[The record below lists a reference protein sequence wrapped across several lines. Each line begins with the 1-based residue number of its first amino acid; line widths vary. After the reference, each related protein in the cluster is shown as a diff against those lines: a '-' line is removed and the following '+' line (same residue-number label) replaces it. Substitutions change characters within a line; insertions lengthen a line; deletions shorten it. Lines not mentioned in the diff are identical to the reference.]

1 MSATLTWL
9 GQGGFLVQTDKGSLA
24 VDPFFGNA
32 LGSSERLYPPSL
44 KDGSVK
50 VDMVLTTHAHWDHFD
65 PATET
70 YREYVIPQLMVGPGS
85 CMEALE
91 QSGLDIPGKRLDRH
105 QTMEGAGFTI
115 TATPADHT
123 PDSVGYI
130 IEADGYKLYISGDA
144 LFTTTTIMPH
154 INLHPDI
161 SCICINGKLGNMN
174 AYEAASYTKAL
185 GSKVSVPMH
194 YDLIR
199 HNTENP
205 QEFVNA
211 LAHIT
216 PESKG
221 FVMERNVAYLIAE
234 MVG

>member
-9 GQGGFLVQTDKGSLA
+9 GQGGFLVKTEKGSLA
-24 VDPFFGNA
+24 VDPFLGEA

-44 KDGSVK
+44 KNGSVH

-65 PATET
+65 PSLAT
-70 YREYVIPQLMVGPGS
+70 YRDFVIPELMVGPGS
-85 CMEALE
+85 CMEALKK
-91 QSGLDIPGKRLDRH
+91 SGLDVEGKQLDRR
-105 QTMEGAGFTI
+105 QSMERAGFTI
-115 TATPADHT
+115 TATSADHT

-130 IEADGYKLYISGDA
+130 IEADGYKLYFSGDA
-144 LFTTTTIMPH
+144 LFTTTTIVPN
-154 INLHPDI
+154 INLKPDI

-174 AYEAASYTKAL
+174 AYEAASYCKAL
-185 GSKVSVPMH
+185 GTKVGIPMH

-211 LAHIT
+211 LSHIA
-216 PESKG
+216 PETKG
-221 FVMERNVAYLIAE
+221 FVMERDTEYTISDIL
-234 MVG
+234 